1 MQFRS
6 MKRFHPLTN
15 AIWLLVLVS
24 LRMAPATAEPVPCQ
38 PEFTPASGSYAFI
51 EDESVPGDITQDA
64 VIGTIHYTR
73 LPIFDE
79 SDPDEN
85 RAIFRWANRFHVL
98 SREKTIG
105 REVLINEGQP
115 YVKREIEESARIL
128 RDANFLYDAD
138 IRPVSQCGGT
148 VDVEVITRDVWSFTP
163 EVSFDRSGGSNS
175 HRIGIA
181 ESNLFGTGRELAL
194 AFTQDEDRRST
205 RFGYEDTNIGGKRIG
220 LKLETTNSDDG
231 YHEFAR
237 LQLPFYSLDTRRAW
251 LVSMDRLKQEDSQ
264 YFLGDEITKVVH
276 EIGEYIVSYGI
287 SEGLQGS
294 HVSRWQAGYIFRE
307 DQYRPTAGLPPPAVF
322 PANRKLSYP
331 FIRHTRIEDNYVR
344 ALNIE
349 QIHRTEDIYLG
360 QSTSLL
366 LGFASESLGSD
377 QDRLVFSGTFI
388 DTLRHGK
395 DHLLQHNASINGL
408 YNLDRNMGEDIIA
421 RYGLRY
427 FLNQTSYRAIA
438 VNFGAVWSR
447 NLSSHQQITLGGLNG
462 ARAYVNQYQVGER
475 SVLLTLEQRQ
485 YTDVHILN
493 LIRLGFAAF
502 IDVGRAYTPGVDDG
516 LPDKMLANVGLGIRL
531 ASSKASVGRILHI
544 DFAFPLTNRNAPNVD
559 SLQIAINIKDSF

>member
-6 MKRFHPLTN
+6 MTLFHPLAI
-15 AIWLLVLVS
+15 AIWLLVVVS
-24 LRMAPATAEPVPCQ
+24 LGNTSAVADPVPCK

-51 EDESVPGDITQDA
+51 EDESVPGEITRDA

-79 SDPDEN
+79 SDPVESM
-85 RAIFRWANRFHVL
+85 AIFRWANRFHAL
-98 SREKTIG
+98 SREKTIA
-105 REVLINEGQP
+105 REVLIEEGQP
-115 YVKREIEESARIL
+115 YVKRKIEESARIL
-128 RDANFLYDAD
+128 RNADFLYDAD
-138 IRPVSQCGGT
+138 VRPVSQCGGT

-163 EVSFDRSGGSNS
+163 EISFDRSGGANS

-194 AFTQDEDRRST
+194 AITQDEDRRST
-205 RFGYEDTNIGGKRIG
+205 RFGYEDTNIGGQRIG
-220 LKLETTNSDDG
+220 LKLESTNSDDG

-237 LQLPFYSLDTRRAW
+237 VQLPFYSLDTRRAW
-251 LVSMDRLKQEDSQ
+251 LVSLDRLKREDAQ
-264 YFLGDEITKVVH
+264 YFLGDEITKVEH
-276 EIGEYIVSYGI
+276 EITEYILNYGF
-287 SEGLQGS
+287 SEGLRRS
-294 HVSRWQAGYIFRE
+294 HVSRWQVGYVFRE
-307 DQYRPTAGLPPPAVF
+307 DQYRPTPDLPPPAIF

-331 FIRHTRIEDNYVR
+331 FFRHTRIEDNYVR
-344 ALNIE
+344 GLNIE

-388 DTLRHGK
+388 DTLAYGE
-395 DHLLQHNASINGL
+395 DHLLQHNASLNGL
-408 YNLDRNMGEDIIA
+408 YNLDRNEGEDIVA

-427 FLNQTSYRAIA
+427 FLNQTTHRAL
-438 VNFGAVWSR
+438 VTSFHAVWSR

-475 SVLLTLEQRQ
+475 SILFSLEQRQ

-502 IDVGRAYTPGVDDG
+502 VDVGRAYTPGVDDG
-516 LPDKMLANVGLGIRL
+516 LPDDMLANVGLGIRL
-531 ASSKASVGRILHI
+531 ASSKANVGRILHI
-544 DFAFPLTNRNAPNVD
+544 DFAFPLTNRNALNVD